1 LIWARP
7 ELFTGIDFFFCE
19 VKIKA
24 GNMNTAIKIGIMI
37 PAAIVLTLAYLQFF
51 GKKSSNQIETSRTNI
66 ISTMNLT
73 SNAFANN
80 GNLPSKYTC
89 DGQKINPELLIGGTP
104 QEAKSLVLIVDD
116 PDAPA
121 GIFTHWT
128 VWNIDPSAR
137 SIEENSVPAGAIQGM
152 ATSDGIGYVSPC
164 PPGGTH
170 RYRFKLYALDT
181 MLDLRG
187 GASVSELSAAMS
199 GHVVDLAELTSF
211 YQRR

>member
-1 LIWARP
+1 
-7 ELFTGIDFFFCE
+7 
-19 VKIKA
+19 
-24 GNMNTAIKIGIMI
+24 MNTVIKIGIMV
-37 PAAIVLTLAYLQFF
+37 PAVIVLVFACLQIF
-51 GKKSSNQIETSRTNI
+51 GKKSSNQIGTSQTNI

-73 SNAFANN
+73 SSAFANN

-89 DGQKINPELLIGGTP
+89 DGQKINPELLIGETP
-104 QEAKSLVLIVDD
+104 QEAESLVLIVDD

-128 VWNIDPSAR
+128 VWNIDPSVK

-152 ATSDGIGYVSPC
+152 ATSDEVGYVPPC

-181 MLDLRG
+181 MLDLQG

-199 GHVVDLAELTSF
+199 GHVVDLAELISF